1 MKHDRK
7 KINLKKASRNLTS
20 IIGFLAIWEVLP
32 RIGIVDSALLPP
44 FSEVV
49 SSLYTIIFVKG
60 ILLEHIK
67 ISIIRSLE
75 GLGLAIVVG
84 ISLGL
89 FIGRFKVVEVY
100 INPVLQLFR
109 QTSALALFPVFIIF
123 FGVGETSKVL
133 IIFWGC
139 VWPMLINT
147 IDGVKST
154 PILLIKAAKSMGCS
168 SLQILKKVILPAAC
182 PYIFTGLK
190 LSASTSIIMLTA
202 AEMLGANK
210 GLGYFISY
218 SQQTFQIPYVY
229 ATIAVISI
237 IGLILTWI
245 VTLLEKF
252 IYFWKEEETTE

>member
-1 MKHDRK
+1 MKHEKK
-7 KINLKKASRNLTS
+7 KINLKKVSQNLTS
-20 IIGFLAIWEVLP
+20 IIGFLAIWEILP
-32 RIGIVDSALLPP
+32 RVGIVDSALLPP
-44 FSEVV
+44 FSKVL
-49 SSLYTIIFVKG
+49 SSLYSIIFVKG
-60 ILLEHIK
+60 ILLQHIY

-84 ISLGL
+84 VLLGL
-89 FIGRFKVVEVY
+89 FIGRFKVVQVY
-100 INPVLQLFR
+100 INPILLIFR

-123 FGVGETSKVL
+123 LGVGETSKIF
-133 IIFWGC
+133 IIFWGS

-147 IDGVKST
+147 IDGVRNT
-154 PILLIKAAKSMGCS
+154 PVLLLKAAKSMGCS
-168 SLQILKKVILPAAC
+168 PVKMLKKVILPAAC

-202 AEMLGANK
+202 AEMLGANT

-229 ATIAVISI
+229 ASIVVISI
-237 IGLILTWI
+237 IGLILTGI
-245 VTLLEKF
+245 VALLEKF